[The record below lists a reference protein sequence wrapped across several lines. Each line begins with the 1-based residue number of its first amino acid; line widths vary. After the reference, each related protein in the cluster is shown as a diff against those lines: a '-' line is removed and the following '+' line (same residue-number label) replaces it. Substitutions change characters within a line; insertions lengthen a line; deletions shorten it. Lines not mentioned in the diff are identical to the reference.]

1 MILFLNKRKENL
13 MYKIILFV
21 FCFSFFNI
29 GCQPES
35 TSSEKEEKQE
45 AVQQEENLVPENMT
59 TAEPMIC
66 AYLGGPP
73 FELDTISTF
82 DSITNINFTAYFPQ
96 SNLEQHQK
104 LNKAIHDLVM
114 GYYKKH
120 DLTSDDDTSS
130 IHVDANIWVSNYS
143 WNGDLV
149 SFVFNEQDYY
159 EGAAHY
165 NHGFLSLC
173 YDLKTNQEIKL
184 TDFIQFKTGEAQK
197 FCDAFNPDP
206 PSSIHQINLEGKDFS
221 KDRAFMADDGE
232 LVLYFSDAEKSPS
245 MEKVY
250 IPYSRIKGY
259 INPKY
264 QYLFEN

>member
-1 MILFLNKRKENL
+1 MQKIFLFL
-13 MYKIILFV
+13 IP
-21 FCFSFFNI
+21 FSFFFS
-29 GCQPES
+29 CQNDKSSPKTKEGKS
-35 TSSEKEEKQE
+35 TEK
-45 AVQQEENLVPENMT
+45 QEENLVPVNIT

-66 AYLGGPP
+66 PYLGGPP
-73 FELDTISTF
+73 FELDTILTLDTS
-82 DSITNINFTAYFPQ
+82 TNINFTAYFPQ

-104 LNKAIHDLVM
+104 LNKAVRDLVM
-114 GYYKKH
+114 DYYKKH
-120 DLTSDDDTSS
+120 EQTSKDESA
-130 IHVDANIWVSNYS
+130 IIPVDADIWISDYA
-143 WNGDLV
+143 WNLDLI

-184 TDFIQFKTGEAQK
+184 TDFILFKPGEAQK

-206 PSSIHQINLEGKDFS
+206 PTSIHQINLEGKDFS

-250 IPYSRIKGY
+250 IPYSKIKGY